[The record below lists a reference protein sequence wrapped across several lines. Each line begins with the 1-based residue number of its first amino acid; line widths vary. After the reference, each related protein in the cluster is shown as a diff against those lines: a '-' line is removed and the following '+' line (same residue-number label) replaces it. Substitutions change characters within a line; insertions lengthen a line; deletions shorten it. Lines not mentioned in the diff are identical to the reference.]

1 MARTKSARRPAG
13 TDRTVRI
20 CVRQQKAVHPSGE
33 GSWAPV
39 DATGAICPK
48 ANPLIARIGW
58 SLENVWPALGHQPEP
73 RMDTF
78 FRGLRDGQTPTL
90 ALRAGGSRQSIGKD
104 RKVVA
109 GKATHKRGGLSVREL
124 NLISF
129 MCRTQWRQ
137 QRLTPKRP
145 GWLDHI
151 LEGAPGSRPGAAGEA
166 A

>member
-90 ALRAGGSRQSIGKD
+90 ALRAGGLGNPSARIERSLPGRPRIS
-104 RKVVA
+104 V
-109 GKATHKRGGLSVREL
+109 GGSPSE
-124 NLISF
+124 S
-129 MCRTQWRQ
+129 
-137 QRLTPKRP
+137 
-145 GWLDHI
+145 
-151 LEGAPGSRPGAAGEA
+151 
-166 A
+166 